1 MDSVKPQLPTVTPEE
16 RTPLVDML
24 LELLAWQQKRM
35 DELEQEILKLKGE
48 TTKPKIKPSKMDK
61 DSAENSDENGD
72 DSDKSKKNKGPK
84 RSKTEHLKIDAT
96 LAIHPDKI
104 PEGSVFKGYRD
115 VVIQDIKFETFNT
128 CYRLAQYETPDGSY
142 VSGQLPDG
150 LNGCHFGNDL
160 ISFILYQYHHQ
171 HVTQPLLVKQL
182 QDLGVDISSGRLSQ
196 FITDDLDV
204 FHDEK
209 DQLLQTG
216 LSVSQYVH
224 TDDTGARHDGENGY
238 CTHIGNEL
246 FAWFSSTESKSRINF
261 LSCLGQGSDYFYV
274 LNAGAFA
281 YMEQQ
286 KLPPLLLARLEL
298 EVEDKD
304 KEVCSILLA
313 DPADKWVRIETV
325 PNWEKWLDQHD
336 IKNKRH
342 MRIIT
347 EGALMG
353 GLLAQG
359 IPVTLSIVSD
369 DAGQFNVFDHALCWI
384 HAERIINRLIPLNA
398 EHVKAVDDTREQL
411 WRIYRDL
418 KTYKLAPT
426 ASQAEDIKSRFKTM
440 CSTKTAYAT
449 LNIALKRMGNNQHE
463 LLRVLDK
470 PYLPLHNNLSERDI
484 RDYVKKR
491 KISGSTRSAAG
502 RRCRDTFASL
512 KKTCLKHKISF
523 WHYLKDRLLGE
534 SNIPPLSD
542 LIRAEATC
550 N

>member
-1 MDSVKPQLPTVTPEE
+1 MDSLKPQLPKISNED
-16 RTPLVDML
+16 RTPLVDVL
-24 LELLAWQQKRM
+24 LELLAWQQIQIDK
-35 DELEQEILKLKGE
+35 LEQEILKLKGE
-48 TTKPKIKPSKMDK
+48 TTKPNIKPSKMDE
-61 DSAENSDENGD
+61 DSAEDNEENGD

-96 LAIHPDKI
+96 IDIQPDNIPADSIH
-104 PEGSVFKGYRD
+104 KGFRD

-128 CYRLAQYETPDGSY
+128 CYRLAQYQTPDGSY
-142 VSGQLPDG
+142 VSGQLPEG

-171 HVTQPLLVKQL
+171 HVTQPLLLKQL
-182 QDLGVDISSGRLSQ
+182 LDLGVDISSGRLSQ
-196 FITDDLDV
+196 FITADLDR

-209 DQLLQTG
+209 DQLLQAG
-216 LSVSQYVH
+216 LSVSQYIH
-224 TDDTGARHDGENGY
+224 TDDTGARHDGKNGY

-261 LSCLGQGSDYFYV
+261 LSCLSQGSDSFYV
-274 LNAGAFA
+274 LNTGAFA

-286 KLPPLLLARLEL
+286 KLPLILLARLEL
-298 EVEDKD
+298 EGEG
-304 KEVCSILLA
+304 VCSLPLA
-313 DPADKWVRIETV
+313 APADKLVGIETALD
-325 PNWEKWLDQHD
+325 WEKWLDQQG
-336 IKNKRH
+336 IKTKRH
-342 MRIIT
+342 RRIIT

-359 IPVTLSIVSD
+359 IPATLSIISD

-398 EHVKAVDDTREQL
+398 EHVKAVDNTREQL
-411 WRIYRDL
+411 WQIYRDL
-418 KTYKLAPT
+418 KTYKLDPT
-426 ASQAEDIKSRFKTM
+426 AIQAEDIKSRFKAM
-440 CSTKTAYAT
+440 YSTKTTYVT
-449 LNIALKRMGNNQHE
+449 LNLALQRMGNNQHE

-491 KISGSTRSAAG
+491 KISGSTRSEAG
-502 RRCRDTFASL
+502 RKCRDTFASL

-523 WHYLKDRLLGE
+523 WHYLKDRLMGTN
-534 SNIPPLSD
+534 NIQPLPD
-542 LIRAEATC
+542 LIRAAATC
-550 N
+550 G

>member
-342 MRIIT
+342 RRIIT

>member
-1 MDSVKPQLPTVTPEE
+1 MDSPKPQLPQISNED
-16 RTPLVDML
+16 RTPLIDVL
-24 LELLAWQQKRM
+24 LELLAWQQKQI
-35 DELEQEILKLKGE
+35 DKLEQEIHKLKGE
-48 TTKPKIKPSKMDK
+48 TTKPKIKPSKMNQDP
-61 DSAENSDENGD
+61 AEDDNGD
-72 DSDKSKKNKGPK
+72 KPKKIKGPK

-96 LAIHPDKI
+96 VDIQPAKI
-104 PEGSVFKGYRD
+104 PEGSTFKGYRE
-115 VVIQDIKFETFNT
+115 VVIQDIVFKTNNI
-128 CYRLAQYETPDGSY
+128 CYRLAQYKTPDGGY
-142 VSGQLPDG
+142 ITGQLPDG

-171 HVTQPLLVKQL
+171 HVTQPLLLKQL

-196 FITDDLDV
+196 FITDGLDV

-209 DQLLQTG
+209 DQLLQAG
-216 LSVSQYVH
+216 LSVSNYIH
-224 TDDTGARHDGENGY
+224 TDDTGARHDGKNGY

-261 LSCLGQGSDYFYV
+261 LSCLGQGSRQHYV

-286 KLPPLLLARLEL
+286 KLPRVLLVRLE
-298 EVEDKD
+298 DKA
-304 KEVCSILLA
+304 L
-313 DPADKWVRIETV
+313 RIETAAAL
-325 PNWEKWLDQHD
+325 ETWLNEHD
-336 IKNKRH
+336 IKTKRH
-342 MRIIT
+342 RRIIT

-359 IPVTLSIVSD
+359 IPANFSIISD

-384 HAERIINRLIPLNA
+384 HAERIINRLIPLND
-398 EHVKAVDDTREQL
+398 EHSKAVDDIREQL
-411 WRIYRDL
+411 WQLYRDL
-418 KTYKLAPT
+418 KVYKLNSLAV
-426 ASQAEDIKSRFKTM
+426 QAEDIKFRFQTM
-440 CSTKTAYAT
+440 CNTKTKYVT
-449 LNIALKRMGNNQHE
+449 LNLALKRMGNNQHE

-491 KISGSTRSAAG
+491 KISGSTRSEAG

-512 KKTCLKHKISF
+512 KKTCLKHGLSF

-542 LIRAEATC
+542 LIRAAATC
-550 N
+550 G

>member
-1 MDSVKPQLPTVTPEE
+1 MDSLKPHLPKISDED
-16 RTPLVDML
+16 RTPLVDVL
-24 LELLAWQQKRM
+24 LELLAWQQVQIDK
-35 DELEQEILKLKGE
+35 LEQEILKLKGE
-48 TTKPKIKPSKMDK
+48 TTKPNIKPSKMDEDPAK
-61 DSAENSDENGD
+61 DEDGADNSDE
-72 DSDKSKKNKGPK
+72 SDKPKKNKGPK
-84 RSKTEHLKIDAT
+84 RSKTGHLKIDVT
-96 LAIHPDKI
+96 VNIQPDTI
-104 PEGSVFKGYRD
+104 PEGSTFKGYRD
-115 VVIQDIKFETFNT
+115 VVIQNIKFETFNT
-128 CYRLAQYETPDGSY
+128 CYRLAQYQTADGSY

-171 HVTQPLLVKQL
+171 HVTQPLLLKQL

-196 FITDDLDV
+196 FITDGLEV

-209 DQLLQTG
+209 DQLLQAG
-216 LSVSQYVH
+216 LSVSPYIH
-224 TDDTGARHDGENGY
+224 TDDTGARHDGKNGY

-246 FAWFSSTESKSRINF
+246 FAWFRSTESKSRINF
-261 LSCLGQGSDYFYV
+261 LRCLGQGSDDFYV

-281 YMEQQ
+281 YMAQQ
-286 KLPPLLLARLEL
+286 KLPPSLLARLEL
-298 EVEDKD
+298 EFEG
-304 KEVCSILLA
+304 EGGCRLPLA
-313 DPADKWVRIETV
+313 DPADQGVRVETALD
-325 PNWEKWLDQHD
+325 WEKWLDQQG
-336 IKNKRH
+336 IKTQRH
-342 MRIIT
+342 RRMIT

-359 IPVTLSIVSD
+359 IPTTLGIISD

-398 EHVKAVDDTREQL
+398 EQVKAVDDTREQL
-411 WRIYRDL
+411 WQIYRDL
-418 KTYKLAPT
+418 KTYKLEPRAN
-426 ASQAEDIKSRFKTM
+426 QAEDIKSRFQVM

-449 LNIALKRMGNNQHE
+449 LNLALKRMGNNQHE

-491 KISGSTRSAAG
+491 KISGSTRSEAG

-523 WHYLKDRLLGE
+523 WHYLKDRLLGT

-542 LIRAEATC
+542 LIRAAATC
-550 N
+550 G